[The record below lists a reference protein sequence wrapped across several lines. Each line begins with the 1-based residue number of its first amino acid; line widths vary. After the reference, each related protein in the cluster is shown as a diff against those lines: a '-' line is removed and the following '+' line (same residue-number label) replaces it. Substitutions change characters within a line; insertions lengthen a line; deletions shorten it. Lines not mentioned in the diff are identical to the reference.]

1 MSRMLKA
8 SGLLG
13 LATLGSRVLGLVREQ
28 VYAHFMGDT
37 PVASAFKLAFQI
49 PNLFRRLLGEGALT
63 AAFIPIF
70 KRKESTEGEAAMWQ
84 AANATVSGLVIVTT
98 ALVGLAVVGLSVV
111 LAAGQVGWTQ
121 DGQAVFPPFP
131 IPLLSE
137 HTVLVLR
144 LLRLMFPYLILVCL
158 AALCMGI
165 LNARG
170 HFFIPALGATLLNV
184 VMIASVLL
192 LAPRFGATLETQVFA
207 LGVGVLVAGFTQFAF
222 QLPTLFKQG
231 FRYRWVAPWGNPT
244 LREVVRKMIPATIG
258 VAAFQVNVLLIM
270 VVSYWVDKHVVAAFD
285 YAVRLMEFPQ
295 GIVGISLATYLLPT
309 LSGLAAEKNYGE
321 FRATL
326 RQGLGYMM
334 YLNFL
339 ASVLLMVLAEP
350 MVRLLFERGAFS
362 MASTQRTSSA
372 LLCLAPGLV
381 AFSGV
386 NLLARA
392 FYALGDTKTPMR
404 VSVFCL
410 AVNLFLSLWLV
421 GPLRQAGLGAANS
434 LTAALNC
441 WLLGRALRRKLKTLE
456 LGEMRAKIVSLL
468 GATVVAG
475 GMAWGLLW
483 LWQARLG
490 HGTLGLKLGEVFV
503 PALAAALTY
512 WGVTWWLRVPE
523 ASEVIRLL
531 ARRRFGGGGG
541 GGAGAGP

>member
-1 MSRMLKA
+1 MSRMLRA

-70 KRKESTEGEAAMWQ
+70 KRKETTEGEAAMWQ
-84 AANATVSGLVIVTT
+84 AANATASGLVIVTT

-121 DGQAVFPPFP
+121 DGQPVFPPFP

-170 HFFIPALGATLLNV
+170 YFFIPAMGATLLNV

-192 LAPRFGATLETQVFA
+192 LAPRFGETLETQVFA
-207 LGVGVLVAGFTQFAF
+207 LGVGVLVAGFAQFAF
-222 QLPTLFKQG
+222 QVPTLLRQG

-244 LREVVRKMIPATIG
+244 LRELVRKMIPATIG

-270 VVSYWVDKHVVAAFD
+270 VVSYWVDKHVVASFD

-326 RQGLGYMM
+326 RQGLGYML
-334 YLNFL
+334 YLNLL
-339 ASVLLMVLAEP
+339 ASVLLMILAEP

-410 AVNLFLSLWLV
+410 AANLFLSLWLV

-456 LGEMRAKIVSLL
+456 LGELRAKLVSLL

-475 GMAWGLLW
+475 GVAWGLLW

-490 HGTLGLKLGEVFV
+490 HGTLLLKLGEVFV
-503 PALAAALTY
+503 PALAAALAY
-512 WGVTWWLRVPE
+512 WGVTLWLRVPE
-523 ASEVIRLL
+523 ASEAIRML
-531 ARRRFGGGGG
+531 RRRAQRGEGGGE
-541 GGAGAGP
+541 AS